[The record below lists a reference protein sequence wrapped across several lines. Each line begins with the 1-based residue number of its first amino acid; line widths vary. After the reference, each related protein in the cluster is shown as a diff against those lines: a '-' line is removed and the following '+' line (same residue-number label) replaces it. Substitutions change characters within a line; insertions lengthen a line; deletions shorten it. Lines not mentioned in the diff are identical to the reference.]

1 MDIALASLTRY
12 VQPVGAPMQQPV
24 APANLD
30 QERSRL
36 IDHFKRA
43 YQIIVGLAITLACT
57 KLVPE
62 GIPSS
67 RIFLD
72 TSFWLFCT
80 FFITVVPIF
89 HGGDRSLDIKYLR
102 KSPVGFWGQVA
113 YIWDV
118 YMLLIT
124 AILFVKI
131 AQSIPVPQTISGSS
145 GAILGQALTPPSA
158 PAIFYHWM
166 AIMLFMDVGILIV
179 DGIKSWLL
187 STEGATELRAY
198 PKWIFLNLALAFIC
212 WYAPAPPDFL
222 PSLSELTVGIIVFA
236 FSFLRTL
243 LDYIFGKSF
252 MFP

>member
-1 MDIALASLTRY
+1 
-12 VQPVGAPMQQPV
+12 MQQSV
-24 APANLD
+24 EI

-57 KLVPE
+57 KLFPNDIAQIPE
-62 GIPSS
+62 
-67 RIFLD
+67 D

-102 KSPVGFWGQVA
+102 QQPVGFWGRAA
-113 YIWDV
+113 YVWDV

-131 AQSIPVPQTISGSS
+131 AQAIPGTTILGTGSS
-145 GAILGQALTPPSA
+145 SPGTPTL
-158 PAIFYHWM
+158 FYKWM
-166 AIMLFMDVGILIV
+166 AFMLFVDVGILIV
-179 DGIKSWLL
+179 DGVKNKLL
-187 STEGATELRAY
+187 DTRAQAELGAY
-198 PKWIFLNLALAFIC
+198 IKWIVLNISLAAVCLVAEHSSACIT
-212 WYAPAPPDFL
+212 AVSANII
-222 PSLSELTVGIIVFA
+222 SIIVFA
-236 FSFLRTL
+236 FALLRTI
-243 LDYIFGKSF
+243 LDYIFGKDF

>member
-1 MDIALASLTRY
+1 
-12 VQPVGAPMQQPV
+12 MQQPA

-43 YQIIVGLAITLACT
+43 YQTIVGLAITLACT
-57 KLVPE
+57 KLVPDS
-62 GIPSS
+62 IPSS

-72 TSFWLFCT
+72 TPFWLFCT

-102 KSPVGFWGQVA
+102 ASPVGFWGQAA
-113 YIWDV
+113 YVWDV

-131 AQSIPVPQTISGSS
+131 AQSIPVPQTVSGSG
-145 GAILGQALTPPSA
+145 GAILSQALTPPSR
-158 PAIFYHWM
+158 PDIFYQWM
-166 AIMLFMDVGILIV
+166 AIMLFIDVGILIV
-179 DGIKSWLL
+179 DGFKSALL
-187 STEGATELRAY
+187 PTYS
-198 PKWIFLNLALAFIC
+198 KWIFLNLVLGFIC
-212 WYAPAPPDFL
+212 WYAPALPDFL
-222 PSLSELTVGIIVFA
+222 PSLSELTVAIVVFA
-236 FSFLRTL
+236 FAFLRTV

-252 MFP
+252 MFLKFSVAARAFISTRP

>member
-1 MDIALASLTRY
+1 MHQT
-12 VQPVGAPMQQPV
+12 V

-57 KLVPE
+57 KLVPG
-62 GIPSS
+62 GIPNFG
-67 RIFLD
+67 IFSE

-102 KSPVGFWGQVA
+102 ATPVGFWGHAA
-113 YIWDV
+113 YVWDV

-131 AQSIPVPQTISGSS
+131 AQSIPVPQTTSGSPG
-145 GAILGQALTPPSA
+145 GAILGQALAPPST
-158 PAIFYHWM
+158 PDNFYHWM
-166 AIMLFMDVGILIV
+166 AIMLFIDAGILFV
-179 DGIKSWLL
+179 DGIKSGLL
-187 STEGATELRAY
+187 GTEGAKELLAY
-198 PKWIFLNLALAFIC
+198 IPWVILNLILGFVC
-212 WYAPAPPDFL
+212 WHAASPPGFL
-222 PSLSELTVGIIVFA
+222 SSLSELTMSIVVFVVA
-236 FSFLRTL
+236 LLRTI
-243 LDYIFGKSF
+243 LDYVFGKSF